1 VKFRWNHKISHVQ
14 PTQDPRV
21 LNLQLSHVETQKTAA
36 EQLKCTNLVLAAG
49 PFTTTIVHE
58 LFEGHS
64 LPIQNKVQAA
74 HWYEV
79 EIKGLRIEHDMGLRF
94 TDAAKVEDRLLPEL
108 AMLAR
113 SRDNR
118 IRVSGFSSRL
128 KHEEMVLKMA
138 LRPARGKTRQLKE
151 LTKPYVNEE
160 AVDLKDKAHIRTG
173 RVALS
178 VANGNAPIIDGVTA
192 PALWQAGKSDPSSA
206 KVWLCYGFGRWGT
219 LLAPGAA
226 CMLVSRMVRV
236 GNDEWMYRCPELELP
251 N

>member
-1 VKFRWNHKISHVQ
+1 VKFQWNHEISRVQ

-21 LNLQLSHVETQKTAA
+21 LNLQLSHVDRHEKAA
-36 EQLKCTNLVLAAG
+36 KQLKCTNLVLAAG
-49 PFTTTIVHE
+49 PFTTNLVHE

-64 LPIQNKVQAA
+64 LPVQTKVQAA
-74 HWYEV
+74 HWYDV
-79 EIKGLRIEHDMGLRF
+79 AIKGLRIDHDMGLRF
-94 TDAAKVEDRLLPEL
+94 TDAATEEERLLPEL
-108 AMLAR
+108 TMLAR
-113 SRDNR
+113 SKDNC

-128 KHEEMVLKMA
+128 KVEEMELKRA

-192 PALWQAGKSDPSSA
+192 AALWQAGKSDPSSA

-226 CMLVSRMVRV
+226 RMLVSRMVGV
-236 GNDEWMYRCPELELP
+236 GEDEWTYRCPELELP